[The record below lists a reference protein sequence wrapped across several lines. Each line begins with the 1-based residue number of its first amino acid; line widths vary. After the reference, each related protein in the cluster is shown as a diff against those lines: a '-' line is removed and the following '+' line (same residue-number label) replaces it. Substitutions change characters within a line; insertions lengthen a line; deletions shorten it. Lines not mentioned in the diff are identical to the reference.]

1 MMIINTIVIIV
12 PPNPKRFEPLHD
24 GSSNLTKTNN
34 PHSAPAHLW
43 PATTSIAITVFQF
56 WIPVLDF
63 GFLFAKSESHPHIQS
78 GLQADHLPA
87 LRAALPE
94 REGGELTLFL
104 EHHQ

>member
-1 MMIINTIVIIV
+1 MMIINPIVIIV

-43 PATTSIAITVFQF
+43 PATTSIEAKKSQF
-56 WIPVLDF
+56 SNCF
-63 GFLFAKSESHPHIQS
+63 SHPHIQS

-94 REGGELTLFL
+94 
-104 EHHQ
+104 QVSW